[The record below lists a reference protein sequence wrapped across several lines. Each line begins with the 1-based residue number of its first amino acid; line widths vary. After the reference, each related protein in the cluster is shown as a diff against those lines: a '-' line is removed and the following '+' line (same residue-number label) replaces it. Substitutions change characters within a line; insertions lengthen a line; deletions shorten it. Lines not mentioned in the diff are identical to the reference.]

1 MRTVLG
7 SLLLTVL
14 VSFSSAFAAPVDMA
28 PAARQVLE
36 LFKTNDVVMLG
47 EIHHVHEQR
56 SLLTRIA
63 EENGKARAFDALAT
77 EALWHQEQPKLDKY
91 LASGDE
97 KEIFLDEGWFN
108 SVNIREAFRQLRANK
123 DKVCAVDVDFYWPN
137 NPKRGPELK
146 ERFLSFPPDV
156 QKLILKHAGV
166 KDLAGLLKSETFF
179 DREYLMGSMIA
190 ACLRANRKVL
200 VHLGSDHISSQD
212 PVFHKQ
218 AENEPWDST
227 QWVSHILG
235 RGVRWVAVKNMIDVP
250 EDLDAAGKAL
260 VALYKASG
268 KSAPFLMPSKD
279 LPANIK
285 KLMTA
290 DGIEGWRRADYMILG
305 PAGTLEKKVKPR

>member
-1 MRTVLG
+1 MRTVIAL
-7 SLLLTVL
+7 VL
-14 VSFSSAFAAPVDMA
+14 AFCSVSSAHAADMA

-36 LFKTNDVVMLG
+36 LFKTNDVVILG

-77 EALWHQEQPKLDKY
+77 EALWHQEQPKLDRY
-91 LASGDE
+91 LLTGDE

-190 ACLRANRKVL
+190 ACLKANRKVL

-212 PVFHKQ
+212 RVFHKQ
-218 AENEPWDST
+218 AENEAWDAT

-235 RGVRWVAVKNMIDVP
+235 RSVRWVAVKNMIDVP
-250 EDLDAAGKAL
+250 EDLDGAGKAL

-268 KSAPFLMPSKD
+268 KSAPFLLPSKD

-285 KLMTA
+285 KLMTV
-290 DGIEGWRRADYMILG
+290 DGIEGWRRTDLMIIG
-305 PAGTLEKKVKPR
+305 PAGTQEKKVKPR